1 MISNEKVVECFIQHK
16 YAQSR
21 NLKST
26 GVKLYSF
33 DTCIA
38 QWYAKDG
45 IIINKTKYSQT
56 TSKHQYLLNYLLKD
70 VDNITIIEV
79 NDIPKDEISL
89 YAYTNLCKII

>member
-1 MISNEKVVECFIQHK
+1 MISNEKVVESFIQHK
-16 YAQSR
+16 YAKNR

-45 IIINKTKYSQT
+45 IIINKTKYS
-56 TSKHQYLLNYLLKD
+56 TSTNKHQYLLNYLLKN
-70 VDNITIIEV
+70 VDDILILEV
-79 NDIPKDEISL
+79 NDIPKDETSL
-89 YAYTNLCKII
+89 YSYANLYKLV